1 MINILK
7 TFVISIIEAVLTII
21 ILVLTILSGLNMMGI
36 YIVYGVSAILLPLI
50 SIIVYHW
57 RFKEKL
63 LVVPLGF
70 LFSALYSLG
79 VALYSYYGTGWF
91 SETFKDTLYFTYFL
105 PSMVYCGISFI
116 IYAIFVTASKKRK
129 PIA

>member
-1 MINILK
+1 MTNILK
-7 TFVISIIEAVLTII
+7 TFIISIIEAILIII

-36 YIVYGVSAILLPLI
+36 YIVYGISAILLPLI
-50 SIIVYHW
+50 SMVVYYR

-63 LVVPLGF
+63 IVVPLGF
-70 LFSALYSLG
+70 LLSALYSLG

-91 SETFKDTLYFTYFL
+91 SETFRDTLYFTYFL

-116 IYAIFVTASKKRK
+116 IYAIFVTVSKKRK